1 MDKNKRY
8 TIRENW
14 ILRDDLSYRP
24 SKSLF
29 DTHTG
34 KLLELSDA
42 LFALLKLF
50 YFHYVSPTEIIIALK
65 AMNINISIDTILSIE
80 SVLGVDIFTEEKGVN
95 IAKREQCFNF
105 VKGFSSDLSY
115 LVPVSDAPLDIE
127 LHLTHSCNLKCLHCF
142 QESLPRDRIIEQR
155 LKRDEWKEVFRQIEQ
170 IGVQRVIIS
179 GGEPLFY
186 PGFEVLAKSIFA
198 HNTSFYL
205 LTNGTLITDSLAEVL
220 SQENVT
226 NVSLDGR
233 VPITHEILRG
243 KHTFQSTINGINRLL
258 KHNGKVIISHVIH
271 QQNKDD
277 LEFFIQFL
285 IENGIKEATFGFV
298 ESLGRASVNDY
309 LLLSQKEEIEYL
321 QFFSELKK
329 LYGNSIR
336 LSFPS
341 LALSTEDNHTESSL
355 ISCAA
360 GTRRLAIAANGDI
373 YPCVMAFGKKE
384 FILGNVPCDSL
395 LEAWRKDTLDYFRG
409 GIKLE
414 MIESCS
420 QCGFSTQCSY
430 KNCRLKYFSEERG
443 LFAKPNNCFLDKMKS
458 IDKNSFFEILS
469 GVYE

>member
-1 MDKNKRY
+1 M
-8 TIRENW
+8 
-14 ILRDDLSYRP
+14 
-24 SKSLF
+24 
-29 DTHTG
+29 
-34 KLLELSDA
+34 
-42 LFALLKLF
+42 
-50 YFHYVSPTEIIIALK
+50 
-65 AMNINISIDTILSIE
+65 
-80 SVLGVDIFTEEKGVN
+80 
-95 IAKREQCFNF
+95 
-105 VKGFSSDLSY
+105 
-115 LVPVSDAPLDIE
+115 
-127 LHLTHSCNLKCLHCF
+127 
-142 QESLPRDRIIEQR
+142 
-155 LKRDEWKEVFRQIEQ
+155 
-170 IGVQRVIIS
+170 
-179 GGEPLFY
+179 
-186 PGFEVLAKSIFA
+186 
-198 HNTSFYL
+198 
-205 LTNGTLITDSLAEVL
+205 
-220 SQENVT
+220 
-226 NVSLDGR
+226 SLDGR
-233 VPITHEILRG
+233 VPIIHEILRG

-309 LLLSQKEEIEYL
+309 LLLSQKQEIEYL

-420 QCGFSTQCSY
+420 QCGFSNQCSY

-469 GVYE
+469 GVYD